1 MSSPRRFPASPALG
15 SSDSAEA
22 RAPLFAGLTATMAES
37 DCFTAYISGVRL
49 LPSRCGPPC
58 SDRSKT
64 RPLIGLKLGHSRAWP
79 TLVSAGAG
87 RGWEEGDARS
97 AGHLRAAAQGLRRG
111 QEPAPGGARDGA
123 RARHGAALPRDAA
136 AGATEAQAA
145 AAGAGAGAAA
155 AGAVG
160 RGVVGAHH
168 GEAAHHGPEA
178 AAGAARGG
186 LRGRHHAGARVPARV
201 APPARRS
208 LRAARPPPGRERADR
223 LLRGQRRAL
232 RRAAQGLALPDA
244 ADALGAGLRPAL
256 RAPGPARLPRRP
268 RAGLRPLR
276 RGAPAH
282 GLRQPRSGGAA
293 GAVPAP
299 RPDRAL
305 RGARQP
311 LRRRALL
318 RAPRRGARQGR
329 RGVPRQGRAAAGA
342 HADPPRRLAA

>member
-1 MSSPRRFPASPALG
+1 MTGGGGGTP
-15 SSDSAEA
+15 
-22 RAPLFAGLTATMAES
+22 
-37 DCFTAYISGVRL
+37 SGVRCA
-49 LPSRCGPPC
+49 PEGPTGVRCAPEGPTGVRCAPEGPTGVRCAPEGPTGVRCAPEGPTGVRCAPEGPTGVRCAPEC

-160 RGVVGAHH
+160 PGVVGAHH

-186 LRGRHHAGARVPARV
+186 LRGRADARARVSARV
-201 APPARRS
+201 APHARRG
-208 LRAARPPPGRERADR
+208 LRAAGPPPGRERAGR

-244 ADALGAGLRPAL
+244 ADALGARLRPAL
-256 RAPGPARLPRRP
+256 
-268 RAGLRPLR
+268 
-276 RGAPAH
+276 
-282 GLRQPRSGGAA
+282 
-293 GAVPAP
+293 
-299 RPDRAL
+299 
-305 RGARQP
+305 
-311 LRRRALL
+311 
-318 RAPRRGARQGR
+318 
-329 RGVPRQGRAAAGA
+329 
-342 HADPPRRLAA
+342 

>member
-1 MSSPRRFPASPALG
+1 MEPCLFLLDAMS
-15 SSDSAEA
+15 
-22 RAPLFAGLTATMAES
+22 
-37 DCFTAYISGVRL
+37 
-49 LPSRCGPPC
+49 LPSWKDIFPDQLTLTE
-58 SDRSKT
+58 SLLNDTDRSK
-64 RPLIGLKLGHSRAWP
+64 IGHSRAWP

-87 RGWEEGDARS
+87 RGWEEGMLGVQDIYALRHKVFVEGKSQRQVAREMGLARDTVRRYLATPLPEPRKRKRPRPVLEQVRPRWSSWVESGRS
-97 AGHLRAAAQGLRRG
+97 APRRSSASRA
-111 QEPAPGGARDGA
+111 
-123 RARHGAALPRDAA
+123 
-136 AGATEAQAA
+136 
-145 AAGAGAGAAA
+145 
-155 AGAVG
+155 
-160 RGVVGAHH
+160 
-168 GEAAHHGPEA
+168 EA

-282 GLRQPRSGGAA
+282 GLRQPRSGRCG
-293 GAVPAP
+293 GCSS
-299 RPDRAL
+299 
-305 RGARQP
+305 
-311 LRRRALL
+311 
-318 RAPRRGARQGR
+318 
-329 RGVPRQGRAAAGA
+329 RAA
-342 HADPPRRLAA
+342 P